1 MCNHNHLHSGV
12 EAEHSIH
19 GKCIEIVSAKINNVL
34 VDHLQI
40 PLNKLVVVTGS
51 SGSGKTSLIYDLLA
65 KQSQAMFAE
74 QPSIFAPVSDLTPTR
89 IDGITPI
96 KVLKQDY
103 TFFKSGTTISRF
115 LGLDPYLHTLFANFG
130 QLQIGE
136 EKVRVYKYLDIFQE
150 AQKLPELP
158 AELQQKRSYDARYNY
173 FIEVHF
179 QLLPCAQIYS
189 PEQVAQLSKE
199 EIIAANRNN
208 IELITKHFGA
218 NFADYVLVNHKDIV
232 DFQDLRLEDYP
243 HYISSL
249 AKRIET
255 LKANAPVDLQF
266 QAKLQAEIANEEK
279 LFHIMMG
286 QLTLMDSAELAQ
298 RFGLKGK
305 TTAKGLSQ
313 GIISQLRDKYF
324 PIIYLTNPIT
334 GELTKY
340 PLSLI
345 VSGKD
350 EERRSINLHHPTTF
364 NPTYSQYR
372 CKKCNGKGVIQDE
385 DDVHICTSCKGSR
398 FNKEIRNLELFGTTF
413 EQLFKFTIT
422 EAYDFFN
429 GVLQEELQSSA
440 GAGIDFS
447 QHNRLT
453 LKVHALDYIVQTLAQ
468 VIDTELGYLNLNR
481 SAETLSG
488 GEIQQINIIKILQNK
503 TANMTYILDE
513 PSIGLH
519 ARASKKLLQKLRALI
534 ANNNSVIV
542 IEHDAEFIR
551 NADHVILLN
560 QGRVEFTGALA
571 DFLTTSLPLAQFL
584 RHEKF
589 ISKELSYVNNF
600 LFRRQLVKDELTL
613 EQESLKITLADTLQ
627 PLDYSLNLQLL
638 QVSIQK
644 RGIPSV
650 AELLN
655 PYSSSF
661 NQDLQQGESQYVVYK
676 GINYNNLKNQTC
688 RIKLQ
693 AINVITGVLGS
704 GKTSLAGGVIYEETK
719 ALLGAKEPRGRRV
732 SRKILQNCKSI
743 QGLEQTLDKLPFHR
757 VLFAANKVK
766 EFTSNVTLCRF
777 SELDELIGTLF
788 ANVFNATYKSLARK
802 SEKDFIVSSANS
814 GRCPTCKGTKFEE
827 IVHNGIT
834 EKISCSDC
842 NATGFSLGAQAV
854 YLNNRFVQPHNI
866 AQIYDMT
873 IQEAR
878 EFFLKYHK
886 HDSFEIVKKLISYL
900 AHYSRFGLGHL
911 KLSAPVSRLSG
922 GEKQRLHLARELRRV
937 FDPFV
942 VSPEQAYR
950 KKYLIIVDEPTT
962 GLHFS
967 NVQAML
973 DLFVQLRN
981 EGHTIVIIEHNQDVI
996 FNADHL
1002 IEIGP
1007 ESGIHGGK
1015 VVFEGSV
1022 AQFYAKIAQT
1032 QEQVR
1037 KLDSSTQLSDHELY
1051 EQTGMTV
1058 LMQEMHHYQQER
1070 AQALQN
1076 LK

>member
-1 MCNHNHLHSGV
+1 MCDHLHSGV
-12 EAEHSIH
+12 ANDSVH

-40 PLNKLVVVTGS
+40 PLNKLVVVTGT

-103 TFFKSGTTISRF
+103 TFFKSSTTISRF

-130 QLQIGE
+130 QLQIGNE
-136 EKVRVYKYLDIFQE
+136 RIRVYKYSDIYQE
-150 AQKLPELP
+150 AQQLPELP
-158 AELQQKRSYDARYNY
+158 AELAQKRSYSSRYNY
-173 FIEVHF
+173 FIEVYF
-179 QLLPCAQIYS
+179 QLLPCAQIYTA
-189 PEQVAQLSKE
+189 EQISQLTRKE
-199 EIIAANRNN
+199 ILAANRHN
-208 IELITKHFGA
+208 IELVTKNFGA
-218 NFADYVLVNHKDIV
+218 NFADYVLVNHQDIV
-232 DFQDLRLEDYP
+232 DFQDLRIEEYP
-243 HYISSL
+243 YYISSL

-255 LKANAPVDLQF
+255 LKANAPVDMQF
-266 QAKLQAEIANEEK
+266 QAKLQTEIANEEK
-279 LFHIMMG
+279 LFHLMMG
-286 QLTLMDSAELAQ
+286 QLTLIEPRELSQ
-298 RFGLKGK
+298 RFGLKSK

-313 GIISQLRDKYF
+313 GIINQLRDKFF
-324 PIIYLTNPIT
+324 PVIYLTNPIT
-334 GELTKY
+334 NELTKY

-345 VSGKD
+345 VSSKD
-350 EERRSINLHHPTTF
+350 EEQRSINLHHPTTF

-385 DDVHICTSCKGSR
+385 EDVRICSSCKGSR
-398 FNKEIRNLELFGTTF
+398 FTKEIRNLELFGITF
-413 EQLFKFTIT
+413 EQIFKFTIT

-429 GVLQEELQSSA
+429 QVLQEELHTSLQ
-440 GAGIDFS
+440 AGIDLS
-447 QHNRLT
+447 QHNRET
-453 LKVHALDYIVQTLAQ
+453 LKIHALEYIVQTLAQ
-468 VIDTELGYLNLNR
+468 VIETELGYLNLNR

-534 ANNNSVIV
+534 ANNNTVIV

-551 NADHVILLN
+551 NADYVILLN
-560 QGRVEFTGALA
+560 KGRVEFTGGLSE
-571 DFLTTSLPLAQFL
+571 FLTTNLPLAQFL

-589 ISKELSYVNNF
+589 ISKEISYVNNF
-600 LFRRQLVKDELTL
+600 LFRRQLAKDELTL

-627 PLDYSLNLQLL
+627 PLDYSVNLQLL
-638 QVSIQK
+638 KVSLQK
-644 RGIPSV
+644 RGIASV

-655 PYSSSF
+655 PYSPSF
-661 NQDLQQGESQYVVYK
+661 NQDLQQDETQYIVYK
-676 GINYNNLKNQTC
+676 GINYNNLKNQIC
-688 RIKLQ
+688 RIKSQ

-704 GKTSLAGGVIYEETK
+704 GKTSLASGVIYEETK
-719 ALLGAKEPRGRRV
+719 ALLNAKEPRSRRTT
-732 SRKILQNCKSI
+732 RKLMQNCKNI
-743 QGLEQTLDKLPFHR
+743 QGLEQKFERLPFHR

-788 ANVFNATYKSLARK
+788 ANVFNATYKSLGRK

-827 IVHNGIT
+827 IEHNGIT
-834 EKISCSDC
+834 ERISCSDC
-842 NATGFSLGAQAV
+842 NATGFSLSAQAV
-854 YLNNRFVQPHNI
+854 YLHNRFVQPHNI

-878 EFFLKYHK
+878 DFFLKYHK

-922 GEKQRLHLARELRRV
+922 GEKQRLHLARELRKV
-937 FDPFV
+937 FDPFAV
-942 VSPEQAYR
+942 NLEQTYQ

-981 EGHTIVIIEHNQDVI
+981 DGHTIIIIEHNQDVI

-1022 AQFYAKIAQT
+1022 AQFYQKIAQT
-1032 QEQVR
+1032 QEQVQ
-1037 KLDSSTQLSDHELY
+1037 KLNQANQLTDHELY
-1051 EQTGMTV
+1051 IQTGMTV
-1058 LMQEMHHYQQER
+1058 LMQEMHNYQQER
-1070 AQALQN
+1070 SRALSY
-1076 LK
+1076 LH